1 MFEDIL
7 DAADLRK
14 VDKINILQK
23 IEFQNK
29 RELRDTSF

>member
-7 DAADLRK
+7 NAADLRK
-14 VDKINILQK
+14 VDKLNILQM

-29 RELRDTSF
+29 RELRDTF

>member
-14 VDKINILQK
+14 VDKLNILRM

>member
-1 MFEDIL
+1 MFENIL

-14 VDKINILQK
+14 VDKLNILQM
-23 IEFQNK
+23 IEFRNK

>member
-1 MFEDIL
+1 MVEDIL

-14 VDKINILQK
+14 VDKLNILQM